1 MIMDKVGAGYR
12 LSWSCMQLA
21 YVSTG
26 SFISPGGQIPVEAVV
41 SQGQERRSWVDEGW
55 AQLRQRCLKKRVFY
69 FIFLFLFLF
78 FFFSL
83 E

>member
-1 MIMDKVGAGYR
+1 MRVDKECLICTVSLQQLMLIMGKVVAGYR

-26 SFISPGGQIPVEAVV
+26 SFISPGGQIPVH
-41 SQGQERRSWVDEGW
+41 SFFQG
-55 AQLRQRCLKKRVFY
+55 KKMEPKSPR
-69 FIFLFLFLF
+69 LD
-78 FFFSL
+78 S